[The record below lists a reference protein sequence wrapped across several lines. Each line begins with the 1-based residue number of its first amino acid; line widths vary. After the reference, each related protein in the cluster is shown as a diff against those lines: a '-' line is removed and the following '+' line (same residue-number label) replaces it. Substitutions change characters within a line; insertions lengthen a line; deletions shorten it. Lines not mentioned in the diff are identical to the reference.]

1 MPAQGSAQAGVGS
14 WGASEEQ
21 GPGSAGGGWCLLGQA
36 VGQAAPPGPE
46 NTREGAGWSHA
57 SLKAPV
63 RLLVRKSSVR
73 SQPQGSGR
81 PSERLL
87 GPTHSALGKL
97 WAVCLIS
104 SPCHQAERSSGAGGA
119 SLGFMKPASS
129 PEPSLEQGFCIQ
141 TLISSRHHLPCLI
154 PNKTTETG
162 FFTTTGWK
170 SVGVLPIK
178 GHGSEECPQMSGVCF
193 LLFPHDPPCG
203 PWAQPRCQLVA
214 TPAQSC
220 LQLWPDLL
228 PLHKVY
234 FPQVL
239 AAFTSSPLSS
249 LCLTITWH

>member
-21 GPGSAGGGWCLLGQA
+21 GPGSGGCLLGQA

-46 NTREGAGWSHA
+46 STREGVGWSHA

-104 SPCHQAERSSGAGGA
+104 SPCH
-119 SLGFMKPASS
+119 
-129 PEPSLEQGFCIQ
+129 
-141 TLISSRHHLPCLI
+141 
-154 PNKTTETG
+154 
-162 FFTTTGWK
+162 
-170 SVGVLPIK
+170 
-178 GHGSEECPQMSGVCF
+178 
-193 LLFPHDPPCG
+193 
-203 PWAQPRCQLVA
+203 
-214 TPAQSC
+214 
-220 LQLWPDLL
+220 
-228 PLHKVY
+228 
-234 FPQVL
+234 
-239 AAFTSSPLSS
+239 
-249 LCLTITWH
+249 